1 MRFTLPI
8 KPISTNA
15 IWYGRKGITNA
26 YKKFQKEVFLLLP
39 RHQETITGLCEV
51 SLKVFIKKAWLMS
64 DVDNFAKGI
73 LDCCKK
79 GGIIKDDRFI
89 KKLTIEKFKVEIDS
103 VEVEINKWK

>member
-39 RHQETITGLCEV
+39 RHQETITGLC
-51 SLKVFIKKAWLMS
+51 SFDIKVYMKKAWLMS
-64 DVDNFAKGI
+64 DTSNFIKG
-73 LDCCKK
+73 LEDCCAK
-79 GGIIKDDRFI
+79 GGIIENDRFV
-89 KKLTIEKFKVEIDS
+89 KKITIEKFKAEIDS